1 MKALHLTIA
10 VAAIFSQGTALAQA
24 PASSH
29 TVQANKAAAASLPQW
44 QQDDFAN
51 ASRGLI
57 ATLPGNRIDGP
68 NGKLAWDGQ
77 RFDFLQ
83 GAAPDSVN
91 PSLWRNGMLNRI
103 HGLFKVQEGIYQLR
117 GYDVSNMTLIA
128 GKTGWIV
135 VDPLV
140 SAETARATLE
150 LAQQHLGRR
159 PVSAVIFTHGHI
171 DHFGGVLGVASMA
184 DMKSGKVPVIAPQ
197 GFMDSALSENVLAGG
212 AMSRRA
218 VYQFGMHLPYGQ
230 REGVGNGL
238 GIAASNGT
246 PGIAVPTV
254 HISANGQ
261 KQTVDGVPMVFYMA
275 NDSEAPHE
283 FMFYLPE
290 QKALCLSE
298 VASQTMHNIYTLRG
312 AKARDSLNWSKYLN
326 AMIDMFPEAET
337 SFASHNWPV
346 WGKSGVR
353 AHLEHQRDMYRFLN
367 DRTLNLANDGMT
379 MQDLSNQRFYPR
391 GLLQDNA
398 TRGYYGSLSQN
409 LRGVFNFYLGWYD
422 SNPATLD
429 PLPRVESAQRFI
441 KAIGGADAALQQLRA
456 AFDAGDYRWAAE
468 LGSKLVFAEPGNK
481 AARDTHAATLEQ
493 LGYQTESA
501 VWRNE
506 YLSAARELRDDANR
520 KPSLQT
526 ASPDIMRAMPLELVF
541 DSLAVRLNHEKVD
554 GLALGLNLSFTDTG
568 ERFALELSNAVL
580 NNTAGR
586 TLAKPSASL
595 VLTRAA
601 LFDVLLGKVTFPA
614 SLQSGAIKLEGDPKA
629 VGAIL
634 GNLKTYDPAFP
645 MVAPKP

>member
-1 MKALHLTIA
+1 
-10 VAAIFSQGTALAQA
+10 
-24 PASSH
+24 
-29 TVQANKAAAASLPQW
+29 
-44 QQDDFAN
+44 
-51 ASRGLI
+51 
-57 ATLPGNRIDGP
+57 
-68 NGKLAWDGQ
+68 
-77 RFDFLQ
+77 
-83 GAAPDSVN
+83 
-91 PSLWRNGMLNRI
+91 
-103 HGLFKVQEGIYQLR
+103 
-117 GYDVSNMTLIA
+117 
-128 GKTGWIV
+128 
-135 VDPLV
+135 
-140 SAETARATLE
+140 
-150 LAQQHLGRR
+150 
-159 PVSAVIFTHGHI
+159 
-171 DHFGGVLGVASMA
+171 
-184 DMKSGKVPVIAPQ
+184 
-197 GFMDSALSENVLAGG
+197 
-212 AMSRRA
+212 
-218 VYQFGMHLPYGQ
+218 
-230 REGVGNGL
+230 
-238 GIAASNGT
+238 
-246 PGIAVPTV
+246 V

-379 MQDLSNQRFYPR
+379 MRDLSNERFYPK
-391 GLLQDNA
+391 GLQQDYA
-398 TRGYYGSLSQN
+398 TRGYYGSLPQN

-506 YLSAARELRDDANR
+506 YLSAARELRNDANR